1 MIVPRHRARHYRVTP
16 LGRVIRLTK
25 YAAAIAFGVM
35 NIVLFGQTF
44 ISAVDYHVRAGAGLT
59 PGQVALVSLGPVELV
74 ILAVATVVSWR
85 SHDGIGPTRV
95 LCWTLGGEC
104 ALNWAIFILG
114 GGLFLL
120 LLGI

>member
-1 MIVPRHRARHYRVTP
+1 
-16 LGRVIRLTK
+16 VIRLTK
-25 YAAAIAFGVM
+25 YAVAIACGII

-44 ISAVDYHVRAGAGLT
+44 ISVVGYHLQAGAGLT

-74 ILAVATVVSWR
+74 ILAVATVASWR
-85 SHDGIGPTRV
+85 SDNGIGPTRV

-104 ALNWAIFILG
+104 TLNWAIFILG

-120 LLGI
+120 FLGI

>member
-1 MIVPRHRARHYRVTP
+1 M
-16 LGRVIRLTK
+16 K
-25 YAAAIAFGVM
+25 YATAIAFGVID
-35 NIVLFGQTF
+35 IVLFGQTF
-44 ISAVDYHVRAGAGLT
+44 VAAVGYHVRAGAGLT

-74 ILAVATVVSWR
+74 ILSVATVVSWR
-85 SHDGIGPTRV
+85 SDNGIGPTGV

-104 ALNWAIFILG
+104 ILNWAIFVLG